1 MTAAPDRHT
10 AEAGLPEAQSGRRV
24 AVSIRQTEEPARQ
37 AAEPNRLIAD
47 MDGPSALPRKNGEL
61 VFEDVWEGRAFG
73 LATAMHEGHRFDWE
87 ELRGR
92 LIEEIAHADA
102 HGEASG
108 YYERWLDA
116 FERLLVE
123 KGLVAPEEV
132 AARTVE
138 LAARSPEDDHH

>member
-1 MTAAPDRHT
+1 MTAAPDGHT
-10 AEAGLPEAQSGRRV
+10 AEAGLPEAQPGRRV

-61 VFEDVWEGRAFG
+61 VFEDTWEGRAFG
-73 LATAMHEGHRFDWE
+73 LATAMHEGRLFEWE
-87 ELRGR
+87 EFRGR
-92 LIEEIAHADA
+92 LIEEITHADK
-102 HGEASG
+102 HGVESS

-123 KGLVAPEEV
+123 KGLLSREELD
-132 AARTVE
+132 AR
-138 LAARSPEDDHH
+138 LAEFESGRRDDVF